1 MLKKVMIDGKEY
13 VQVPAEEFDLIE
25 QDSIFL
31 GWLRSTGVDNWEGY
45 SLAWQMYNGE
55 EENNES

>member
-1 MLKKVMIDGKEY
+1 MIDGKEY